1 MFFLVSLALNA
12 AAAMHLLIYIE
23 FQWSS
28 QVPSVVH
35 HMNAD
40 RRQGTEFR
48 GRRQS
53 DDPANALFAITG
65 PFAALTDPVLLFEGS
80 KITNGNIAGLDAAS
94 DPELVNDLREAVLRA
109 QQDNVSDG
117 VTTPTLIDN
126 RDRMIE
132 FEVTPWGSTR
142 ALAIDRDITIAAG
155 IEDALRVS
163 RERYRSLLSLAADC
177 VSETDSSGN
186 ISMIA
191 PNDIFGKPASSFIG
205 GPVQE
210 LLTSRTPELFSGSGE
225 PQWIP
230 AAIQSANGELML
242 GAAIMEV
249 VSDPDTGERTCVRGC
264 FRQKYG
270 VANR

>member
-1 MFFLVSLALNA
+1 M
-12 AAAMHLLIYIE
+12 
-23 FQWSS
+23 
-28 QVPSVVH
+28 PSVVN

-40 RRQGTEFR
+40 RRQGAEFR
-48 GRRQS
+48 GHRQS

-65 PFAALTDPVLLFEGS
+65 PFAALTDPVLLFDGTKS
-80 KITNGNIAGLDAAS
+80 TNGNIAGLDVAH
-94 DPELVNDLREAVLRA
+94 DPELVNDLPEAVLHV
-109 QQDNVSDG
+109 QQDNVSDR
-117 VTTPTLIDN
+117 VTTPTLINN
-126 RDRMIE
+126 RERMIE

-142 ALAIDRDITIAAG
+142 ALAIGRDVTIAAG
-155 IEDALRVS
+155 VQDAIRVS

-177 VSETDSSGN
+177 VWETDNSGN

-191 PNDIFGKPASSFIG
+191 PNDIFGTPASSFIG

-225 PQWIP
+225 AQWIP
-230 AAIQSANGELML
+230 AAIQSANRELML

-249 VSDPDTGERTCVRGC
+249 ISDPDTGERTGVRGC